1 MKTTEQ
7 TYIDVQRAKALY
19 EARIKDL
26 KYEILKITLFRERLE
41 QLIEIVDHYDIDD
54 TNRDLLFACAS
65 KLNEKL
71 SI

>member
-54 TNRDLLFACAS
+54 TNRDLL
-65 KLNEKL
+65 LRVPQN
-71 SI
+71 